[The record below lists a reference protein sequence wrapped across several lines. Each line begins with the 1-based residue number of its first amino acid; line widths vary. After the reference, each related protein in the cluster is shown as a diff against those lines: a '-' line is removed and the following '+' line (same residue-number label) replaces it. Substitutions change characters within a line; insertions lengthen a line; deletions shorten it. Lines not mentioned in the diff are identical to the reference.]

1 MNVIIIPINIPLYCK
16 RLLPI
21 TLLHYNTTTTDDYN
35 INITYCLMNAHIII
49 FSMQGY
55 ASNTL
60 CTPIFT
66 LIMNSF
72 KLYSFWNLYVYI

>member
-1 MNVIIIPINIPLYCK
+1 MAHNTYLQYLIMNVIIIPINIPLHCK

-21 TLLHYNTTTTDDYN
+21 TLIHYYTTTINDYN
-35 INITYCLMNAHIII
+35 INITYCLMNIHIII
-49 FSMQGY
+49 YSMQGY

-60 CTPIFT
+60 TPIFT

-72 KLYSFWNLYVYI
+72 KF